1 MARTTVFLLFLLM
14 ACTGVR
20 AQPNP
25 GENAEMSGLWQGILL
40 QNASPFNLA
49 SDFRLSMNLRQNGI
63 FVSGTAYVSF
73 DDHYVELKLSGHQM
87 PNGSYRLVETEIL
100 RSTDISALQAEW
112 CYKTYDLVISY
123 TEGGLV
129 LTGPWTG
136 VTGSEF
142 ICVPGGVTLH
152 RAKSRV

>member
-1 MARTTVFLLFLLM
+1 MLKTTLLFLLFFGHCSC
-14 ACTGVR
+14 ALAQETFSLTGSWRGTLV
-20 AQPNP
+20 
-25 GENAEMSGLWQGILL
+25 

-49 SDFRLSMNLRQNGI
+49 SDFQLSMNLRQSGI
-63 FVSGTAYVSF
+63 FVHGTAYVSF

-87 PNGSYRLVETEIL
+87 PNGSYRLIETEIL
-100 RSTDISALQAEW
+100 RSTDISKINAEW
-112 CYKTYDLVISY
+112 CYKTYDLVVSY

-136 VTGSEF
+136 ITGSQY

-152 RAKSRV
+152 KQLSRA